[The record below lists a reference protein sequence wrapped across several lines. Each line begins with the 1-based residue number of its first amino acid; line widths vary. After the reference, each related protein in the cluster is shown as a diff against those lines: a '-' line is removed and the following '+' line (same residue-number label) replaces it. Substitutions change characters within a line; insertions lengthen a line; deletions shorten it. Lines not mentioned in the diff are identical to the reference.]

1 VRCPFCHTEDK
12 DRVIDS
18 RPVEGG
24 DAIRR
29 RRVCDHCNRRYTTYE
44 RVQEVVRLM
53 VVKKD
58 GSRVPFD
65 RNRILEGIQKACYK
79 RPVSAELIAKIV
91 DAVEERAAR
100 QFDRE
105 VPSPFIGQEVMEI
118 LRRTD
123 AIAYVRFASV
133 YHEFK
138 DLGELVQEANEIIE
152 KNRHEDPGQS
162 DLFAE

>member
-24 DAIRR
+24 EAIRR
-29 RRVCDHCNRRYTTYE
+29 RRVCDHCHRRYTTYE
-44 RVQEVVRLM
+44 RVQEVVRLT

-65 RNRILEGIQKACYK
+65 RNKILEGIQKACYK
-79 RPVSAELIAKIV
+79 RPVSAERIAKIV
-91 DAVEERAAR
+91 DAVEERVAR

-105 VPSPFIGQEVMEI
+105 VPSPFVGQQVMEC
-118 LRRTD
+118 LRLTD
-123 AIAYVRFASV
+123 PIAYVRFASV

-138 DLGELVQEANEIIE
+138 DLGELVQEANEVME
-152 KNRHEDPGQS
+152 KNRNEVPGQS

>member
-24 DAIRR
+24 EAIRR
-29 RRVCDHCNRRYTTYE
+29 RRICDHCNRRYTTYE
-44 RVQEVVRLM
+44 RVQEVVRLA

-58 GSRVPFD
+58 GSRVPYD
-65 RNRILEGIQKACYK
+65 RNKILDGIQKACYK

-91 DAVEERAAR
+91 DAVEERVAR

-105 VPSPFIGQEVMEI
+105 VPSSFIGEQIMEF

-123 AIAYVRFASV
+123 PIAYVRFASV

-138 DLGELVQEANEIIE
+138 DLGELVQEANDVME
-152 KNRHEDPGQS
+152 KNRNEVPGQS
-162 DLFAE
+162 DLFTD